1 MPLRL
6 ASFYAATWDYTLYSE
21 GFLSPRLPAGDYG
34 TDDGQSLFI
43 SLDEL
48 IDHKVLDPNYLSIK
62 DYVKEITQMK
72 KIPDEKIDPITLAQ
86 ALTVDAD
93 SAMAL
98 VRSLEKFN
106 SKFDSEYRQELD
118 DIRTW
123 ALLSRYFATKLR
135 AGVSLHFFRTTGK
148 EKDRENAI
156 EFLNECL
163 KIWKEVA
170 EITDKNYR
178 EAPYFKSDPKRD
190 GPDADN
196 FSWKKYLPQV
206 ERDIDIARRSFN

>member
-43 SLDEL
+43 SIDEL

-62 DYVKEITQMK
+62 DYVKQISQMK
-72 KIPDEKIDPITLAQ
+72 SIPDEKVDPITLAQ

-106 SKFDSEYRQELD
+106 AKFDSEYRQELD

-156 EFLNECL
+156 ESLKECL

-178 EAPYFKSDPKRD
+178 EVPYFKSDPNRD
-190 GPDADN
+190 G
-196 FSWKKYLPQV
+196 S
-206 ERDIDIARRSFN
+206 RRRQFFMEKIFTTG